1 MRAYAELNNRIVMG
15 RILHLKPAFE
25 DDKPQEVLPIQPEA
39 VENSS
44 YKKSKRKDMLNRL
57 EDQTSWNTLFLNP
70 NSILEAVAQ
79 KYNLKKRDI
88 LSEEGDEIAVR
99 VAMAETQII
108 KETKDW
114 LKSLGINLDFLD
126 TDRT

>member
-1 MRAYAELNNRIVMG
+1 
-15 RILHLKPAFE
+15 
-25 DDKPQEVLPIQPEA
+25 
-39 VENSS
+39 
-44 YKKSKRKDMLNRL
+44 MLNRL

-99 VAMAETQII
+99 VALAET
-108 KETKDW
+108 
-114 LKSLGINLDFLD
+114 
-126 TDRT
+126 